1 MTSTSPV
8 GIFGL
13 FVPAGR
19 CRTLP
24 VMRTTHSLR
33 NEAARSNSSFGKSDG
48 SKTLC
53 VRPSRSR
60 TSMKIKPP
68 RSRRE
73 WTQPSSVTIWPICAG
88 RSSLQ

>member
-13 FVPAGR
+13 FVPSGR
-19 CRTLP
+19 ARTLP

-33 NEAARSNSSFGKSDG
+33 SAAACSNRSFGKSDG
-48 SKTLC
+48 SKTVW

-60 TSMKIKPP
+60 TSMKISPP

-73 WTQPSSVTIWPICAG
+73 WTQPSRVTVWPICAG